1 MKCGV
6 TACPNRL
13 PPVHVTFFSSFFSP
27 ALSFPSDSEGEERV
41 RRLLPGCM
49 HLFLQSQSSH
59 IRTPSLHSV
68 SDDAQPITTKPS
80 YSSRAAVNFAHLIGV
95 PCQIAATRSLS
106 LYAHM
111 PPNISSCHINKNT
124 DSLSSTSR
132 VSSQCFLL

>member
-6 TACPNRL
+6 TACSNRL
-13 PPVHVTFFSSFFSP
+13 PPVHVTFFSFFSP

-41 RRLLPGCM
+41 RRLLPACM
-49 HLFLQSQSSH
+49 HLFLQSQPSH
-59 IRTPSLHSV
+59 IRIPSLHSV

-80 YSSRAAVNFAHLIGV
+80 YSSRAAVNFAHLISV

-111 PPNISSCHINKNT
+111 PPNISSCHINKTN
-124 DSLSSTSR
+124 DSLSSTRR